1 MSTPPMPPAEPESKK
16 RKALVPEEKQPKVAK
31 RSKDASPGVEHRA
44 QMRSPLPQTLPRSVL
59 QYVGERAEALVEL
72 LESDDQQDALAARR
86 AAYELFSRDVVTLGL
101 SRRKRAKPSKI
112 TQTDTA
118 AGLKKFRDD
127 HAFTVVPR
135 AGAWHQTLVGS
146 GQALK
151 VARRDLQL
159 LNHVSQALLTYVADR
174 GAETMEIEAMAV
186 NGRILVSANDQNAF
200 RELSLIKNLPSVLA
214 HIPAGG
220 DPQIRGKASK
230 LADLMEAL
238 ATNVRPAGF
247 DDARAARGVQRL
259 VQLSTDCQ
267 MVDEQYEPVRTILAT
282 LHRSATEA
290 AARSVIDIPIP
301 VGVLE
306 SGMPPEEQRQTFA
319 YYLTDPAYEGRV
331 LVVPP
336 SDGFHAEQN
345 LVLTLVMSG
354 VMSIASVAGG
364 KRPCTVC
371 WLTLSLARSC
381 GIELCFG
388 NRPGGFWNTTTEK
401 GLQRVAEQL
410 GIPDAATLQK
420 RLVEIADGTLDI
432 PRLRQ
437 HITRLGAAADAT
449 TPAVLPLRDEDVD
462 RHAIYEKE
470 YSTAQLT
477 QSYGDDQ
484 DNDPNPPPRF
494 PTDAE
499 ADKDT
504 DTSVPTDV
512 QKAELLRLASDLDE
526 DDLDDGEGE
535 PALETKPADD
545 GKPLATDGDLEDEDE
560 LLLSDDSED

>member
-44 QMRSPLPQTLPRSVL
+44 QVRSPLPQTLPRSVL
-59 QYVGERAEALVEL
+59 QYVGQRAEALVEL
-72 LESDDQQDALAARR
+72 LEGDDQQEALAARR
-86 AAYELFSRDVVTLGL
+86 AAYELFSRDVVRLGL
-101 SRRKRAKPSKI
+101 QRKPAKPSKI
-112 TQTDTA
+112 TLTDTE
-118 AGLKKFRDD
+118 AGLKKFRDE
-127 HAFTVVPR
+127 HAFAVVAR

-146 GQALK
+146 SQALK
-151 VARRDLQL
+151 VSRRDLQL

-174 GAETMEIEAMAV
+174 GAATKEIEAMAV
-186 NGRILVSANDQNAF
+186 NGRILVSANDQKAF
-200 RELSLIKNLPSVLA
+200 DELSQIQDLPAVLA

-259 VQLSTDCQ
+259 VQLATDCQ

-301 VGVLE
+301 VGVLDSGLSQE
-306 SGMPPEEQRQTFA
+306 SQRQIFSD
-319 YYLTDPAYEGRV
+319 YLTDRAYEGRV

-345 LVLTLVMSG
+345 LVLTLVMG
-354 VMSIASVAGG
+354 GRMLNASVAGG

-381 GIELCFG
+381 GIALCFG
-388 NRPGGFWNTTTEK
+388 NRPGGFWNTTTDK

-410 GIPDAATLQK
+410 GIPDAATLEE

-437 HITRLGAAADAT
+437 YITRLGTAVDAT
-449 TPAVLPLRDEDVD
+449 DTAAPHLGDEDVD

-494 PTDAE
+494 ATDAE
-499 ADKDT
+499 ADEDT
-504 DTSVPTDV
+504 DTSLPTDV

-526 DDLDDGEGE
+526 DDLDDGERE
-535 PALETKPADD
+535 PALETKTADD
-545 GKPLATDGDLEDEDE
+545 GKPLATDGGLEDEDE
-560 LLLSDDSED
+560 LLLSDDAED